1 MFPVAAFTTDAVIEP
16 VFPFTVNK
24 PPAAVNVPVTVAE
37 PVLVS
42 VVTVV
47 EPKLA
52 PLVDVIPAAVNAP
65 VAVIEPFAVSVVT
78 VAEPA
83 VSEPV
88 VMVVALIFVVLTFV
102 VSTLLPPDKLPTKPL
117 VAVTVPITYNAVPG
131 VLVPTPTL
139 PSFLTYKVDV
149 PEVFTTCSD
158 ASVFAEDE
166 PAM

>member
-1 MFPVAAFTTDAVIEP
+1 M
-16 VFPFTVNK
+16 
-24 PPAAVNVPVTVAE
+24 PVTVAE
-37 PVLVS
+37 PV
-42 VVTVV
+42 VV
-47 EPKLA
+47 
-52 PLVDVIPAAVNAP
+52 N
-65 VAVIEPFAVSVVT
+65 VVT

-88 VMVVALIFVVLTFV
+88 VMAVALIFVVSIFV
-102 VSTLLPPDKLPTKPL
+102 VLTLVPPDKLPTNPL
-117 VAVTVPITYNAVPG
+117 VAVIVPMTYNAVPG
-131 VLVPTPTL
+131 VVVPTPTL